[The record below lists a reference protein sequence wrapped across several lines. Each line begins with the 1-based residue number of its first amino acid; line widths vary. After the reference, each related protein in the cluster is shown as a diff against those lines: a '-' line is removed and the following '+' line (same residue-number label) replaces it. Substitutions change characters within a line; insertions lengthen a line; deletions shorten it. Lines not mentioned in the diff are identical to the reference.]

1 MTEQVNTKENMKTAE
16 QKITAG
22 STTLPE
28 HAWKPKIVAFCCNW
42 CSYGGA
48 DTAGM
53 GRFQQ
58 PASVRIV
65 RVMCSGRIDPLHVFN
80 AFLEG
85 ADAVLVTGCH
95 IGDCHYVNGNDKT
108 KLRYQFL
115 EDMVRELGLEPDRLH
130 LNWISASEGER
141 FANFINDVTAKVQK
155 LGPSPLKPAGVN

>member
-1 MTEQVNTKENMKTAE
+1 MSETEWE
-16 QKITAG
+16 
-22 STTLPE
+22 
-28 HAWKPKIVAFCCNW
+28 PKIVAFCCNW

-58 PASVRIV
+58 PASTRVI

-80 AFLEG
+80 AFLKG

-95 IGDCHYVNGNDKT
+95 LGDCHYVNGNEKT
-108 KLRYQFL
+108 EVRYKFL
-115 EDMVRELGLEPDRLH
+115 EDMLQQLGLEPERLH

-141 FANFINDVTAKVQK
+141 FAHFIRDVTAKVK
-155 LGPSPLKPAGVN
+155 ELGPSPLKPAGVS

>member
-1 MTEQVNTKENMKTAE
+1 MADNNDWE
-16 QKITAG
+16 
-22 STTLPE
+22 
-28 HAWKPKIVAFCCNW
+28 PKIVAFCCNW

-58 PASVRIV
+58 PASTRVI
-65 RVMCSGRIDPLHVFN
+65 RVMCSGRIDPLHVYN

-95 IGDCHYVNGNDKT
+95 LGDCHYVNGNEKT
-108 KLRYQFL
+108 ELKYQFL
-115 EDMVRELGLEPDRLH
+115 EEMVKQLGLEPERLY

-141 FANFINDVTAKVQK
+141 FANFINDVTAKVK
-155 LGPSPLKPAGVN
+155 EIGPSPLKPEGVS

>member
-1 MTEQVNTKENMKTAE
+1 MNAE
-16 QKITAG
+16 AAAAKPAQAG
-22 STTLPE
+22 NGWE
-28 HAWKPKIVAFCCNW
+28 PKIVAFCCNW

-48 DTAGM
+48 DSAGM

-58 PASVRIV
+58 PPSTRII

-108 KLRYQFL
+108 KIKYKYL
-115 EDMVRELGLEPDRLH
+115 ESV
-130 LNWISASEGER
+130 
-141 FANFINDVTAKVQK
+141 VQ
-155 LGPSPLKPAGVN
+155 

>member
-1 MTEQVNTKENMKTAE
+1 MADNNDWE
-16 QKITAG
+16 
-22 STTLPE
+22 
-28 HAWKPKIVAFCCNW
+28 PKIVAFCCNW

-58 PASVRIV
+58 PASTRVI
-65 RVMCSGRIDPLHVFN
+65 RVMCSGRIDPLHVYM

-95 IGDCHYVNGNDKT
+95 LGDCHYVNGNEKT
-108 KLRYQFL
+108 ELKYQFL
-115 EDMVRELGLEPDRLH
+115 EEMVKQLGLKPERLY

-141 FANFINDVTAKVQK
+141 FANFINEVTAKVK
-155 LGPSPLKPAGVN
+155 EIGPSPLKPEGVS

>member
-1 MTEQVNTKENMKTAE
+1 MSAE
-16 QKITAG
+16 AVASLATQTNG
-22 STTLPE
+22 WE
-28 HAWKPKIVAFCCNW
+28 PKIVAFCCNW

-48 DTAGM
+48 DSAGM

-58 PASVRIV
+58 PASTRII

-108 KLRYQFL
+108 KIKFKYL
-115 EDMVRELGLEPDRLH
+115 ENVARELGIEKERLQ

-141 FANFINDVTAKVQK
+141 FANFIRDVTEQIKK
-155 LGPSPLKPAGVN
+155 LGPSPLKPEGVA

>member
-1 MTEQVNTKENMKTAE
+1 MADNNDWE
-16 QKITAG
+16 
-22 STTLPE
+22 
-28 HAWKPKIVAFCCNW
+28 PKIVAFCCNW

-58 PASVRIV
+58 PASTRVI
-65 RVMCSGRIDPLHVFN
+65 RVMCSGRIDPLHVYN

-95 IGDCHYVNGNDKT
+95 LGDCHYVNGNEKT
-108 KLRYQFL
+108 ELKYQFL
-115 EDMVRELGLEPDRLH
+115 EEMVKQLGLEPERLY

-141 FANFINDVTAKVQK
+141 FANFINEVTAKVK
-155 LGPSPLKPAGVN
+155 EIGPSPLKPEGVS